1 MRSAERAEVGGRVD
15 VREERLVDLDDGDV
29 ELGERGAKGEL
40 AREEPPLEHGQ
51 GAAAVRARER
61 PRLRDGGVAACA
73 RERLQ
78 EPGVARGQ
86 STGSTTQSSLR
97 ARRRPAATPAIGAR
111 VSVRSSVSSN
121 GSGRPSARFPSAS
134 RSSHHA
140 SVRHARSAS
149 DSSPIRAS
157 AFGEPK
163 RLLAPPTSRSPV
175 TAGES
180 PGVDAWLDHR
190 AGRARLGVG
199 VPADALEVDAST
211 GTTLLDLARLAA
223 HESGDRRNAPLLA
236 FLVGRASAAG
246 PAGVEELAAAVR
258 RALDETVR
266 P

>member
-1 MRSAERAEVGGRVD
+1 M
-15 VREERLVDLDDGDV
+15 
-29 ELGERGAKGEL
+29 
-40 AREEPPLEHGQ
+40 P
-51 GAAAVRARER
+51 
-61 PRLRDGGVAACA
+61 
-73 RERLQ
+73 
-78 EPGVARGQ
+78 
-86 STGSTTQSSLR
+86 
-97 ARRRPAATPAIGAR
+97 
-111 VSVRSSVSSN
+111 SSVSSN
-121 GSGRPSARFPSAS
+121 GSGRPSARLPSAS

-149 DSSPIRAS
+149 DSPPSRAS

-180 PGVDAWLDHR
+180 PGVDAWLTT
-190 AGRARLGVG
+190 ARDALASASG
-199 VPADALEVDAST
+199 VPADELEVDAST

-258 RALDETVR
+258 RALD
-266 P
+266 